1 MFIELMPLIGRRAL
15 TITVSAIKEG
25 RIRANVVPTALK
37 EDSKT
42 NDNIGYSNKDKIAQ
56 IPESA
61 VHALTTR
68 LILYGICSERR
79 LGMLNYREPRS
90 EGFT

>member
-42 NDNIGYSNKDKIAQ
+42 NDNISKRT
-56 IPESA
+56 EWT
-61 VHALTTR
+61 VLTTC
-68 LILYGICSERR
+68 LGHPTCPRR
-79 LGMLNYREPRS
+79 NHVDI
-90 EGFT
+90 